1 MANIVLLL
9 AGVPLILF
17 ASAEPQP
24 AWKMPRLCS
33 TCSGVLLLAL
43 LLQASMEVHGWC
55 LEGSQCQD
63 LTTESNLLVCGLWPP
78 SWFGYQMGLGLGQHK
93 ERGMGK
99 GKFIP
104 RDMGKSSKGRN
115 RPLE

>member
-33 TCSGVLLLAL
+33 SRLGALLLAL
-43 LLQASMEVHGWC
+43 LLQASMEVRGWC
-55 LEGSQCQD
+55 LESSQCQD
-63 LTTESNLLVCGLWPP
+63 LSTESNLLVCGPWLP
-78 SWFGYQMGLGLGQHK
+78 SWFGYQMGLGLGLGLGQHE
-93 ERGMGK
+93 ER
-99 GKFIP
+99 
-104 RDMGKSSKGRN
+104 
-115 RPLE
+115 